1 MFDVEGRDTICALAT
16 PHAPSAIAVIRV
28 SGPRSLEVCKKIFSA
43 KFGVHKPHVAT
54 LGNLKNNSGEL
65 IDEVLCTLFPGKKS
79 FTGEDSF
86 ELSIHGS
93 PIIANETLGV
103 LLGYGCR
110 LAEPGEFTFRAFSNG
125 KLDLTQ
131 TEAIESLI
139 HSESIEAKSIA
150 LKNLKGSLGNVLTP
164 VRAAIVEALAELE
177 ARLDFPD
184 EELGAVDLAPLV
196 NKLEN
201 TSCDLQKL
209 LKTANAAKQITS
221 GVRVV
226 LYGPPNAGKSTLLNA
241 LVGSD
246 KAIVHHTP
254 GTTRDV
260 LEAKTIISGVLVT
273 LIDVAGI
280 RPEEE
285 AGPVEKIGIERAQ
298 NSIKSADLVLNLMAP
313 GLQKT
318 TVPFEGVKVLSVAT
332 KSDLNSEKQKNTLEI
347 SAKTGAGLDE
357 LRQKIAHTLLKTL
370 PTQSEAF
377 LTKERQEKEVLCA
390 NTALRES
397 IQQLRFN
404 EFEFATFEIREAGK
418 ALDRL
423 LGRTLDE
430 DVLDLIFSKFCIG
443 K

>member
-1 MFDVEGRDTICALAT
+1 M
-16 PHAPSAIAVIRV
+16 
-28 SGPRSLEVCKKIFSA
+28 
-43 KFGVHKPHVAT
+43 
-54 LGNLKNNSGEL
+54 
-65 IDEVLCTLFPGKKS
+65 
-79 FTGEDSF
+79 
-86 ELSIHGS
+86 
-93 PIIANETLGV
+93 